1 MLCFIRSLTSF
12 YPAPLATDINSAH
25 VTHDLRT
32 AASMSVHSSSCKP
45 ISQAASIFVFKSW
58 VLASVMMWPAH
69 AKLSH
74 VTAVAVQ
81 SVAQAQP
88 MVAPVLVSA
97 KQHTDVTNDV
107 TPPNV
112 NTATT
117 ESAVDNRK
125 FSADKLLQV
134 QRISGLSASPDGL
147 RLAFSLTRYDTS
159 TEKNNADLQLL
170 DLRTGQMS
178 ALTVHPDNDSQPAWS
193 PDGRQLVFVAKRGQ
207 ANAQLWL
214 LPVSGGEARALTQ
227 LPVNVSQP
235 KWFADGQRV
244 LFVAEVPPNFNGD
257 ITTLSAKTDNSVYR
271 TEQHLYRFWDKWL
284 TAQYYPQLF
293 SLDVNSGKITQLT
306 KGWQR
311 WFNLEGNHQFSIAP
325 DGRRIAIAA
334 NSTEPPYSRLNSDIY
349 LLNTDGSGEAVN
361 ITAENQADDLN
372 PVFSP
377 DGRFLVYG
385 ARKSLTFSNDNV
397 RLQRYDLATGKRSEL
412 ASNVD
417 LSASDWLISQDS
429 RMVYFTAPDQAR
441 DSVFSVPTQG
451 GSVKQVLRQ
460 GSNEQ
465 LVALGNE
472 RFALVQHGLSQL
484 PELFLLDNRSRTLKQ
499 ISKIN
504 QQLQQESQF
513 GRVEEAAF
521 AGADGKM
528 VQMFIVYPPD
538 FAADKRWPLLNV
550 LHGGPHSFFGDQFNM
565 RWNAQ
570 VFASAGYVTILP
582 NFHGSTSFG
591 QAFAESIHG
600 DHASKPFFDSEAAV
614 DYMVSRGFID
624 ESRVAAAGAS
634 YGGYLVHWI
643 AGHSTKYRA
652 LINHAGVY
660 NLLAQFASDVT
671 SHRVY
676 AYGGAPWVAT
686 GKAQGIDQ
694 IQKINP
700 AMAAAQFKTPTLI
713 THGEQDFRVPLTQ
726 GLEAYGVLKG
736 KGVDAR
742 LVVFPQENHWILQPK
757 NSQIWYQETLAWL
770 EKYIGK
776 GPTAP

>member
-1 MLCFIRSLTSF
+1 MLCFVRPITSF
-12 YPAPLATDINSAH
+12 HTAPLADNRDSAAVAH
-25 VTHDLRT
+25 AMMK
-32 AASMSVHSSSCKP
+32 AASMHMHSSNRKT
-45 ISQAASIFVFKSW
+45 IYQAATTLFLQSWLVFGSISW
-58 VLASVMMWPAH
+58 QAH
-69 AKLSH
+69 AERQNMMPQAVLN
-74 VTAVAVQ
+74 VT
-81 SVAQAQP
+81 QAQP
-88 MVAPVLVSA
+88 MAAQMPVSA
-97 KQHTDVTNDV
+97 AQPNTDA
-107 TPPNV
+107 TPVNV
-112 NTATT
+112 NTGTATT
-117 ESAVDNRK
+117 PPPADTTT
-125 FSADKLLQV
+125 FSADKLLHV
-134 QRISGLSASPDGL
+134 QRISGLTASPDGL

-159 TEKNNADLQLL
+159 TEKNNADIQLL
-170 DLRTGQMS
+170 DLRTGQIS

-214 LPVSGGEARALTQ
+214 LPVTGGEARALTQ

-235 KWFADGQRV
+235 TWFADGQRV
-244 LFVAEVPPNFNGD
+244 LFVAEVPANFSGD
-257 ITTLSAKTDNSVYR
+257 LTELGKTADKTTVYR

-284 TAQYYPQLF
+284 TSQHYPQLF
-293 SLDVNSGKITQLT
+293 SIEVNSGKITQLT

-311 WFNLEGNHQFSIAP
+311 WFNLEGNHQFSISP

-349 LLNTDGSGEAVN
+349 LLNTDGSGEAIN
-361 ITAENQADDLN
+361 ITAENPADDVN

-385 ARKSLTFSNDNV
+385 ARKSLTFSNDNI

-417 LSASDWLISQDS
+417 LSASDWLISDDS
-429 RMVYFTAPDQAR
+429 RMLYFTAPDQAR

-465 LVALGNE
+465 LVALGND

-484 PELFLLDNRSRTLKQ
+484 PELFLLDNRNRTLKQ
-499 ISKIN
+499 ISKVN
-504 QQLQQESQF
+504 QQLQQESRF

-538 FAADKRWPLLNV
+538 FATDKRWPLLNV
-550 LHGGPHSFFGDQFNM
+550 LHGGPHSFFGDQFNL

-660 NLLAQFASDVT
+660 NLMAQFASDVT

-676 AYGGAPWVAT
+676 AYGGAPWVAS

-700 AMAAAQFKTPTLI
+700 AMAASQFKTPTLI